1 MDFVIP
7 LHRYHN
13 MVRTTVEAIQ
23 TFYSPRNIYIITPEI
38 YVSNIE
44 YLSIYWL
51 GNVIVIPEETFF
63 IRKYGLHKNDVE
75 TMFNNKPDH
84 RSREFGWWYQQLIK
98 LAAYTQIKGLS
109 DPYVVWDSDLIPLVK
124 WSIYP
129 HIGESQY
136 KIAIL
141 QEKARSQWNIE
152 QYKDSMMYLT
162 GLKAVEPEEGTF
174 VPHHFVLHHCVL
186 EQLHDHIENYGKRYN
201 NTIGMNWINCIMQLS
216 HMFFRFSEYKTIA
229 TFMTKYFPEMLKYHK
244 FKKYG
249 RFGHRIRDPAPF
261 LKEIEENC
269 KINFY
274 GLSYEEFCKFV
285 KERDGYNISYL
296 QIEHI

>member
-7 LHRYHN
+7 LHRYHT

-63 IRKYGLHKNDVE
+63 IKNYGLHKRDIE
-75 TMFNNKPDH
+75 TMFNNQPDH
-84 RSREFGWWYQQLIK
+84 RSREFGWWYQQIIK
-98 LAAYTQIKGLS
+98 LAGYTQIYGLS

-129 HIGESQY
+129 HIGENQY

-141 QEKARSQWNIE
+141 QEKARSEWNME
-152 QYKDSMMYLT
+152 QYKDSMIYLT
-162 GLKAVEPEEGTF
+162 GLTPVEPEEGTF

-186 EQLHDHIENYGKRYN
+186 QQLHNHIENYGTRYN
-201 NTIGMNWINCIMQLS
+201 NNIGMNWINCIMELS

-249 RFGHRIRDPAPF
+249 KFGYRIRDPVPF
-261 LKEIEENC
+261 IKEIEENC
-269 KINFY
+269 HIEHC
-274 GLSYEEFCKFV
+274 GLCYIEFCRFV
-285 KERDGYNISYL
+285 NQHYGHKISYL

>member
-7 LHRYHN
+7 LHRYHS
-13 MVRTTVEAIQ
+13 MVRTTVEAIHS
-23 TFYSPRNIYIITPEI
+23 FYSPRNIFIITPEI

-63 IRKYGLHKNDVE
+63 IKNYGLHKRDIE
-75 TMFNNKPDH
+75 EMFNNKPDE

-98 LAAYTQIKGLS
+98 LAAYTQIRGLS

-124 WSIYP
+124 WNIYP

-141 QEKARSQWNIE
+141 QEKAKSEWNIE
-152 QYKDSMMYLT
+152 QYKDSMIYLT
-162 GLKAVEPEEGTF
+162 GLTPVEPEEGTF

-186 EQLHDHIENYGKRYN
+186 EKLHNHIENYGKRYN
-201 NTIGMNWINCIMQLS
+201 NNIGMNWINCIMQLS
-216 HMFFRFSEYKTIA
+216 HMFFRFSEYKTVA

-249 RFGHRIRDPAPF
+249 RFGHRIREPKPF
-261 LKEIEENC
+261 IKEIEENC
-269 KINFY
+269 EINFY
-274 GLSYEEFCKFV
+274 GLSYTEFCKFV
-285 KERDGYNISYL
+285 KERNGYNISYL

>member
-63 IRKYGLHKNDVE
+63 IRKYGLHKNDIE
-75 TMFNNKPDH
+75 TMFNNKPDN

-109 DPYVVWDSDLIPLVK
+109 DPYIVWDSDLIPLVK

-249 RFGHRIRDPAPF
+249 RFGHRIRDPGPF

-285 KERDGYNISYL
+285 KERDGYHISYL

>member
-13 MVRTTVEAIQ
+13 MVRTTVEAIH
-23 TFYSPRNIYIITPEI
+23 TFYSPRNIFIITPEI

-44 YLSIYWL
+44 YSSIYWL

-63 IRKYGLHKNDVE
+63 MKNYGLHKRDIEN
-75 TMFNNKPDH
+75 MFNNQPNH
-84 RSREFGWWYQQLIK
+84 RSREFGWWYQQIIK
-98 LAAYTQIKGLS
+98 LAGYTQISGLS

-129 HIGESQY
+129 HIGETQY

-141 QEKARSQWNIE
+141 QEKARSEWNME
-152 QYKDSMMYLT
+152 QYKDSMIHLT
-162 GLKAVEPEEGTF
+162 GLTPVEPEEGTF

-186 EQLHDHIENYGKRYN
+186 EQLHNHIENYGTRYN
-201 NTIGMNWINCIMQLS
+201 NNIGMNWIHCIMELS
-216 HMFFRFSEYKTIA
+216 HMFFRFSEYKMIA

-249 RFGHRIRDPAPF
+249 KFGYRLRDPVPF
-261 LKEIEENC
+261 IKEVEENC
-269 KINFY
+269 VIENC
-274 GLSYEEFCKFV
+274 GLSYEEFCRFV
-285 KERDGYNISYL
+285 NQYYGHKISYL

>member
-141 QEKARSQWNIE
+141 QEKARSEWNIE

-186 EQLHDHIENYGKRYN
+186 EQLHDHIENYGRRYN
-201 NTIGMNWINCIMQLS
+201 NTGGMNWINCIMQLS
-216 HMFFRFSEYKTIA
+216 HRFFRFSEYKTIA

-249 RFGHRIRDPAPF
+249 RFGHRIRDPGPF
-261 LKEIEENC
+261 VKEIEENC

>member
-13 MVRTTVEAIQ
+13 MVRTTVEAIH

-38 YVSNIE
+38 YVSNINC
-44 YLSIYWL
+44 LSIHWL

-63 IRKYGLHKNDVE
+63 MKNYGLHKRDIE
-75 TMFNNKPDH
+75 SMFNNQPDH
-84 RSREFGWWYQQLIK
+84 RSREFGWWYQQIIK
-98 LAAYTQIKGLS
+98 LAAYTQISGLS
-109 DPYVVWDSDLIPLVK
+109 DPYIVWDSDLIPLVK

-141 QEKARSQWNIE
+141 QEKARSEWNIE

-162 GLKAVEPEEGTF
+162 GLKAIEPEEGTF

-186 EQLHDHIENYGKRYN
+186 EQLHNHIENYGTRYN
-201 NTIGMNWINCIMQLS
+201 NNIGMNWIHCIMQLS
-216 HMFFRFSEYKTIA
+216 HTFFRFSEYKTIA

-249 RFGHRIRDPAPF
+249 RFGYRIREPAPF

-269 KINFY
+269 KINFH

-285 KERDGYNISYL
+285 KVNYGHSISYL

>member
-13 MVRTTVEAIQ
+13 MVRTTMEAIY
-23 TFYSPRNIYIITPEI
+23 TFYSPRNIFIITPEI

-44 YLSIYWL
+44 YSSMYWL
-51 GNVIVIPEETFF
+51 GNVIVMPEETFF
-63 IRKYGLHKNDVE
+63 MKNYGLHKRDIE
-75 TMFNNKPDH
+75 SMFNNQHDH
-84 RSREFGWWYQQLIK
+84 RSREFGWWYQQIIK
-98 LAAYTQIKGLS
+98 LAAYTQISGLS

-141 QEKARSQWNIE
+141 QEKARSEWNLE
-152 QYKDSMMYLT
+152 QYKDSMIYLT
-162 GLKAVEPEEGTF
+162 GLTPVEPEEGTF
-174 VPHHFVLHHCVL
+174 VPHHFVFHHCVL
-186 EQLHDHIENYGKRYN
+186 EHLHNHIENYGTRYN
-201 NTIGMNWINCIMQLS
+201 NNIGMNWIHCIMQLS

-249 RFGHRIRDPAPF
+249 KFGHRIRDSVPF
-261 LKEIEENC
+261 VKEIEENC
-269 KINFY
+269 VIENC
-274 GLSYEEFCKFV
+274 GLSYEEFCRFV
-285 KERDGYNISYL
+285 NEVYGHKISYL

>member
-7 LHRYHN
+7 LHRYHT

-23 TFYSPRNIYIITPEI
+23 SFYSPRNIYIITPEI

-63 IRKYGLHKNDVE
+63 IKNYGLHKRDIE

-98 LAAYTQIKGLS
+98 LAAYTQIRGLS

-141 QEKARSQWNIE
+141 QEKARSEWNIE

-186 EQLHDHIENYGKRYN
+186 EQLHKHIENYGTRYN
-201 NTIGMNWINCIMQLS
+201 NNIGMNWINCIMQLS

-229 TFMTKYFPEMLKYHK
+229 TFMMKYFPEMLKYHK

-249 RFGHRIRDPAPF
+249 RFGYRIRDPGPF
-261 LKEIEENC
+261 IKEVEEGC
-269 KINFY
+269 KINFH
-274 GLSYEEFCKFV
+274 GLSYTEFCKFV
-285 KERDGYNISYL
+285 NERYGYKISYL